1 MDAYAEGKSVIE
13 LNKSSLAADEL
24 RVLVKELKDIIKRK
38 A

>member
-1 MDAYAEGKSVIE
+1 MPTQKVKGVIE